1 MHPLKRINYLL
12 TRFPKDE
19 WSGPAFYELKKDDK
33 GVPEEWILH
42 GFHPLD
48 LGGGTTTEW
57 EGEDFLKIRKQLL
70 LDNPIFAKC
79 YQGIIHSHHTMGAF
93 LSGTDTGH
101 IEESANLVG
110 YPSLVVASKGIPFA
124 CGYSYIDQ
132 FKEVHTELVEAKDI
146 SLEIPE
152 VVAEKEWVKNADE
165 IEKAKKDKPAI
176 VTNSYFGNR
185 VNNQAHLWGNRG
197 YQTFDAY
204 DMMDDAP
211 NEEDLKEA
219 KKRLKSAHKALG
231 KKQISQIEFDKVK
244 EDYEYI
250 KQSLDDAD
258 WLLGYGGGD
267 YV

>member
-1 MHPLKRINYLL
+1 M

-165 IEKAKKDKPAI
+165 IEKAKKDKP
-176 VTNSYFGNR
+176 VVVHNNYFGNR
-185 VNNQAHLWGNRG
+185 TVNSQAHLWGNG
-197 YQTFDAY
+197 VYQGANEY
-204 DMMDDAP
+204 DYP
-211 NEEDLKEA
+211 NERDLKVA
-219 KKRLKSAHKALG
+219 KKRLKSARKQLK
-231 KKQISQIEFDKVK
+231 KKQITQAHFNKIE
-244 EDYEYI
+244 EDYKYI
-250 KQSLDDAD
+250 KQSLDDD
-258 WLLGYGGGD
+258 LMLGYGGGS

>member
-152 VVAEKEWVKNADE
+152 VIAEREWVKNAEE
-165 IEKAKKDKPAI
+165 IEKAKKDKPVA
-176 VTNSYFGNR
+176 VHNSYFGNR
-185 VNNQAHLWGNRG
+185 TVNSQAHLWGNG
-197 YQTFDAY
+197 VYQGANEY
-204 DMMDDAP
+204 DYPD
-211 NEEDLKEA
+211 ERDLKVA
-219 KKRLKSAHKALG
+219 KKRLKSARKQL
-231 KKQISQIEFDKVK
+231 KNKQITQAHFDKIN
-244 EDYEYI
+244 EEYQLI
-250 KQSLDDAD
+250 KQSLDDD
-258 WLLGYGGGD
+258 LMLGYGGGS

>member
-19 WSGPAFYELKKDDK
+19 WSGPAFYELKKDDE

-93 LSGTDTGH
+93 LSGTDTSH

-124 CGYSYIDQ
+124 FGYSYIDQ

-165 IEKAKKDKPAI
+165 IEKAKKDKPVI
-176 VTNSYFGNR
+176 MHTNYFGGRFDR
-185 VNNQAHLWGNRG
+185 VNQQRGLWVNEQNRN
-197 YQTFDAY
+197 DI
-204 DMMDDAP
+204 P
-211 NEEDLKEA
+211 CEEDLKIA